1 MSELRT
7 QPPGDSRPAPVGECG
22 LSAIVVSYRSAE
34 RLLRSLPPLLE
45 AGAET
50 LVVDNDSGDESAAL
64 IRNRFR
70 NVTLIMNSRNEGF
83 AAANNRALEQVSGE
97 VVLLVNPDCELAPE
111 AAHELVTYLREH
123 ADVGIVAPRI
133 EDARGRLVPSAHRFE
148 SAASVLFLL
157 VGARTLLVP
166 AAKRLLARL
175 LPGGSVGGRSYEAN
189 FETVTAQTV
198 DWVSGACLAVR
209 ADLLRTLG
217 GLDEGYF
224 LYMEDEDLCRRVW
237 QHGWKVVYLP
247 TARARHEGGASSGDP
262 TLVWPAFYQ
271 SLLRFQALT
280 QPRTYP
286 VVRFAVV
293 LRALAGMALGAARDG
308 VSVVGRRPRQQ
319 RAVAW
324 ARIFAIAARASRTRA
339 RRPWRGGASEA
350 GLA

>member
-1 MSELRT
+1 MTELRSN
-7 QPPGDSRPAPVGECG
+7 PRGVASPATSECG
-22 LSAIVVSYRSAE
+22 FSAVVVSYRSGE

-50 LVVDNDSGDESAAL
+50 LVVDNDSGDASASL
-64 IRNRFR
+64 VKDRFGS
-70 NVTLIMNSRNEGF
+70 VTLIENSTNEGF
-83 AAANNRALEQVSGE
+83 AAANNRALKHLSGE
-97 VVLLVNPDCELAPE
+97 VVLLVNPDCEVAPG
-111 AAHELVTYLREH
+111 AAHELVSYLREH
-123 ADVGIVAPRI
+123 PDVGIVAPRI
-133 EDARGRLVPSAHRFE
+133 EDVHGQLVPSAHRFE

-157 VGARTLLVP
+157 IGGRTLLAP
-166 AAKRLLARL
+166 ATKRLLARL
-175 LPGGSVGGRSYEAN
+175 LPAGSAGRRSFEAN
-189 FETVTAQTV
+189 FETVTSQTV

-209 ADLLRTLG
+209 VGLLRSLG

-286 VVRFAVV
+286 LVRCAVL
-293 LRALAGMALGAARDG
+293 LRALAGIALGAARDG
-308 VSVVGRRPRQQ
+308 VYVVRRRPRQH

-324 ARIFAIAARASRTRA
+324 ARIVAIAACASRARA
-339 RRPWRGGASEA
+339 LRPWRSTADEA